1 MKAVTVN
8 DSSVT
13 LAEVEGPQLAAGDA
27 VIEVRA
33 AGLNAADLLQAR
45 GFYPAPAGWP
55 ADILGLECAGLVAE
69 VAPDVDSAIV
79 GRRVACI
86 VGGGGQAQFVRVP
99 ASHLLYLPDNVD
111 WETAGGLAETFTT
124 AYDALFRQAEL
135 CAGDH
140 VVISGAA
147 GGVGTA
153 AIQLARRAG
162 AVVTAVTRDDRHH
175 DELIALGAH
184 HVTTTAAYGLVAPAD
199 VVLELVGAAHLELA
213 IPRLAPRARV
223 VVIGVGG
230 GGAQLPLNLLTL
242 MSTRATLTGSTLRA
256 RAVAEKAD
264 IAAEMQRDVM
274 SGFAAGELR
283 VPRAGQ
289 FALSDAPAAY
299 EFFATAGKFGKIV
312 LTLS

>member
-13 LAEVEGPQLAAGDA
+13 LAEVDGPQLSAGDA

-55 ADILGLECAGLVAE
+55 ADILGLECAGVVAE

-99 ASHLLYLPDNVD
+99 ASHLLFLPDNVD

-135 CAGDH
+135 SAGDEVTIRRSRGTVRLMH
-140 VVISGAA
+140 LADSSFLEALRRKLHWRGAY
-147 GGVGTA
+147 
-153 AIQLARRAG
+153 L
-162 AVVTAVTRDDRHH
+162 
-175 DELIALGAH
+175 
-184 HVTTTAAYGLVAPAD
+184 
-199 VVLELVGAAHLELA
+199 
-213 IPRLAPRARV
+213 
-223 VVIGVGG
+223 
-230 GGAQLPLNLLTL
+230 
-242 MSTRATLTGSTLRA
+242 
-256 RAVAEKAD
+256 
-264 IAAEMQRDVM
+264 
-274 SGFAAGELR
+274 
-283 VPRAGQ
+283 
-289 FALSDAPAAY
+289 
-299 EFFATAGKFGKIV
+299 
-312 LTLS
+312 